1 MNRKNKPLK
10 KKFPP
15 IYSCAFLSL
24 AAFLP
29 FTLLLPLTGCAPE
42 ERTLLLPKTV
52 VLEEETQKSGS
63 TKDFTVKKLY
73 TYEYETR
80 ETLVKSAFLKD
91 CDENKINILAKET
104 DEENILAFRQVDYR
118 YGFYDT
124 ISNFLQFWEDW
135 SNPSEGTFTGDL
147 IIEKLLP
154 SPDGRQYL
162 VYIRSV
168 FWERRIVWLYT
179 LGEQEPLLLYES
191 NMEID
196 GILKG
201 SFSPSGRFVTFDVF
215 GASTGSQHYVP
226 IYDCSKAAA
235 SEEAPEYIALEN
247 QARLYPPAQ
256 TLHYSDTYEPPD
268 KLLAAELFDISGN
281 VGLLSFSRT
290 GKTDIGTSIRYWN
303 GAPNSFLTDMS
314 ASSLQYYRGVLLN
327 ETAALKMP
335 YLKYVYYADEN
346 AVYFLEDMAK
356 LLKTTI
362 EVGAERTNEYIQFP
376 NVILDFLRLDT
387 GDLLVM
393 IAQDFGVSKEKNNG
407 FNANMLLEENIDSPL
422 FIQRYWDILSAD
434 LYLYP
439 AGETEGKLLYK
450 NVQNLISMEYCEE
463 TRRILLETYEEPA
476 LNKRKCII
484 LEL

>member
-1 MNRKNKPLK
+1 
-10 KKFPP
+10 
-15 IYSCAFLSL
+15 
-24 AAFLP
+24 
-29 FTLLLPLTGCAPE
+29 
-42 ERTLLLPKTV
+42 
-52 VLEEETQKSGS
+52 
-63 TKDFTVKKLY
+63 
-73 TYEYETR
+73 
-80 ETLVKSAFLKD
+80 
-91 CDENKINILAKET
+91 
-104 DEENILAFRQVDYR
+104 
-118 YGFYDT
+118 
-124 ISNFLQFWEDW
+124 
-135 SNPSEGTFTGDL
+135 
-147 IIEKLLP
+147 
-154 SPDGRQYL
+154 
-162 VYIRSV
+162 
-168 FWERRIVWLYT
+168 
-179 LGEQEPLLLYES
+179 
-191 NMEID
+191 
-196 GILKG
+196 
-201 SFSPSGRFVTFDVF
+201 
-215 GASTGSQHYVP
+215 
-226 IYDCSKAAA
+226 
-235 SEEAPEYIALEN
+235 
-247 QARLYPPAQ
+247 
-256 TLHYSDTYEPPD
+256 
-268 KLLAAELFDISGN
+268 
-281 VGLLSFSRT
+281 
-290 GKTDIGTSIRYWN
+290 
-303 GAPNSFLTDMS
+303 MS